1 MNIKSTA
8 AHNQLTKEKY
18 EHQKSKCD
26 GLCDIDEHK
35 IAVDNPNLL
44 MCVQCP
50 FCSVIVNARLT
61 KTTISCPAC
70 KITVKR

>member
-1 MNIKSTA
+1 MMQKDQV
-8 AHNQLTKEKY
+8 NQQLSKEKY
-18 EHQKSKCD
+18 EHQKSHCG

-35 IAVDNPNLL
+35 IAAHDPNLL

-50 FCSVIVNARLT
+50 FCSAIVNARLT
-61 KTTISCPAC
+61 KTTISCPEC